1 MVGVMQ
7 AQDIS
12 YQVSRIQNVSS
23 LPFRIRREIQRATK
37 IQSFG
42 DTELTGDDITGNIM
56 WSAEGYWDNDTFVV
70 TGYGSHSCHWD
81 GQTVRSAVNAY

>member
-7 AQDIS
+7 AQDVCCE
-12 YQVSRIQNVSS
+12 VSHIQNVSS

-42 DTELTGDDITGNIM
+42 DTELTGGDDSGSLM
-56 WSAEGYWDNDTFVV
+56 WSAEGYWSDNKFVV

-81 GQTVRSAVNAY
+81 GQTVQSTVNAY